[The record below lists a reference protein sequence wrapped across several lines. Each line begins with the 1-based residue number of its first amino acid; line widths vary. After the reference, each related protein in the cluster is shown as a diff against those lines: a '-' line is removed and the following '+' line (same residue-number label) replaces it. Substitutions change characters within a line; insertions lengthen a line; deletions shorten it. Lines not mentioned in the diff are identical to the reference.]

1 MTDELRKVLLVEDD
15 PDIRVIVKSA
25 LEMLGGL
32 EVRACAS
39 GAEALSVI
47 DDFSPQLA
55 LLDVMMPELDGPGV
69 LARLRTVPATATL
82 PVIFL
87 TAKTAVSEVQ
97 RLLELGAT
105 GVLMKPFDPLT
116 LHEQVR
122 KLWERPDR
130 K

>member
-1 MTDELRKVLLVEDD
+1 VEDD

-25 LEMLGGL
+25 LEMLGGF

-39 GAEALSVI
+39 GAEALGAVAA
-47 DDFSPQLA
+47 FAPQLA

-69 LARLRTVPATATL
+69 LARLRADPATSAL

-87 TAKTAVSEVQ
+87 TAKTAASEVE
-97 RLLELGAT
+97 RLRALGAK
-105 GVLMKPFDPLT
+105 GVLMKPFDPMT

-122 KLWERPDR
+122 KLWERTENG
-130 K
+130 